1 MADLLLVEFAASD
14 RFHRA
19 VTFPFLHG
27 LARSNGLRSRW
38 LRFGLEAARA
48 MNQEGHGI
56 VLDDSDRGH
65 LLEVIAAHRPRLVV
79 FHMRPD
85 QHLLGMAQAA
95 SPGSELACLGDDQG
109 AGAGS
114 GRSNSSPGRI
124 STRQLASR
132 LAGKTIGNLF
142 ESARPDYSFEPVNE
156 LAARME
162 PLPFLF
168 LGEECLY
175 NRPFSRNSFL
185 AGLDLTEC
193 VRRGGCTFCIRPPNH
208 GTWRSDPLV
217 LFRRQL
223 GAIRDTLP
231 VRPRRL
237 SLRLVGEPA
246 WRRIEAI
253 CGYAARNFEAPLD
266 LLVDC
271 RADSFL
277 RWRTRLKRALARLRG
292 SPHRLEMSL
301 VGVENFSSGELHR
314 LNKGLNPATNLA
326 AIGLLFELEHRYGRN
341 FGFRRHGGLSLITFT
356 PWTRPADLA
365 LNLAVVEAL
374 EIEPLCGKLLT
385 GRLRLYPEL
394 PLYQAARRDGLLIE
408 AYQDPLLETARV
420 NMYRRETPWRFR
432 HPLMETL
439 NLLLVRL
446 NDVTTEEQ
454 QDEDELTQR
463 LRRVGGARLGE
474 PRGRVKLAQEL
485 LDLALTAPRQEHL
498 DAGRLLD
505 MHLEK
510 HAHHPEAPPPPS
522 PGESW
527 PDGDV
532 LPDFNGEV
540 TGLPAIWEVL
550 LDVQPVRKIEPLR
563 ESEVHRLQESRLLP
577 HASLRRRTNSQ
588 QGDIFELFIGRR
600 ARDVEQAVR
609 LANDMDQASGTGFRR
624 MVRRMGRLLGYPDC
638 CARAFA
644 AMPAKLLDDNFHLL
658 VARRIASPGQV
669 SWYFNPAGNPLLE
682 YIPCSLHCHAS
693 RDRYKQLLSL
703 AARGKGKDM
712 GNFLA
717 GSLRNPRIIFRG
729 QQGSFV
735 ELLPEQQPGNRF
747 RYRTG
752 AIQGKGSLVEAVVR
766 GDELIIE
773 PECLIVLSHGREVA
787 VLSARAYVWW
797 HRRAFQVDFWRALLQ
812 QLPRVSQSASSSR
825 TEAAASPPAPPEPSP
840 NAQRLASFLERVR
853 SRGIAFTGYHIE
865 GIELSGGER
874 LCITLTGPGKP
885 LVLDIAPRQK
895 GAPCYLPAG
904 RLLLT
909 YPLSHPL
916 DTPAQ
921 EAAAR
926 ALANFLTR
934 KYKAP

>member
-246 WRRIEAI
+246 WQRIEAI

-394 PLYQAARRDGLLIE
+394 PLYQAARRDNLL
-408 AYQDPLLETARV
+408 APGYDDPLLDTSRL
-420 NMYRRETPWRFR
+420 NMYRREVPWRFE
-432 HPLMETL
+432 HPLMEAV
-439 NLLLVRL
+439 NRLLLRL
-446 NDVTTEEQ
+446 EPEPAGRLG
-454 QDEDELTQR
+454 DELSRQLHRVAGER
-463 LRRVGGARLGE
+463 LSGARA
-474 PRGRVKLAQEL
+474 RVELALEL
-485 LDLALTAPRQEHL
+485 LDIALSPPRESTITAEQLVSRLRDSASRKTRLEPTATATFVPGNHAV
-498 DAGRLLD
+498 AGGKEETFPTWDTMLSV
-505 MHLEK
+505 K
-510 HAHHPEAPPPPS
+510 P
-522 PGESW
+522 
-527 PDGDV
+527 V
-532 LPDFNGEV
+532 LK
-540 TGLPAIWEVL
+540 L
-550 LDVQPVRKIEPLR
+550 EPLHEKEAR
-563 ESEVHRLQESRLLP
+563 RLQESGLLP
-577 HASLRRRTNSQ
+577 HATLRRRGGGQ
-588 QGDIFELFIGRR
+588 RGDVFELFSGRR
-600 ARDVEQAVR
+600 ARDVEEAIR
-609 LANDMDQASGTGFRR
+609 LTNDLDRVSGADFRR
-624 MVRRMGRLLGYPDC
+624 LVHRLGRLLGYPGC
-638 CARAFA
+638 CARAFSRTP
-644 AMPAKLLDDNFHLL
+644 PALLNDAFWLR
-658 VARRIASPGQV
+658 VARRTSEPGPVPWQL
-669 SWYFNPAGNPLLE
+669 NPVGNPLLE
-682 YIPCSLHCHAS
+682 YIPCSL
-693 RDRYKQLLSL
+693 R
-703 AARGKGKDM
+703 
-712 GNFLA
+712 
-717 GSLRNPRIIFRG
+717 
-729 QQGSFV
+729 
-735 ELLPEQQPGNRF
+735 
-747 RYRTG
+747 
-752 AIQGKGSLVEAVVR
+752 
-766 GDELIIE
+766 
-773 PECLIVLSHGREVA
+773 
-787 VLSARAYVWW
+787 
-797 HRRAFQVDFWRALLQ
+797 
-812 QLPRVSQSASSSR
+812 
-825 TEAAASPPAPPEPSP
+825 
-840 NAQRLASFLERVR
+840 
-853 SRGIAFTGYHIE
+853 
-865 GIELSGGER
+865 
-874 LCITLTGPGKP
+874 
-885 LVLDIAPRQK
+885 
-895 GAPCYLPAG
+895 
-904 RLLLT
+904 
-909 YPLSHPL
+909 
-916 DTPAQ
+916 
-921 EAAAR
+921 
-926 ALANFLTR
+926 
-934 KYKAP
+934 